1 MKLKVGD
8 NVIVLTGKD
17 NGKKGKILKIDRESN
32 RVVIEGV
39 NMAKKHQKGQQKGKG
54 QIIEVPASINASN
67 VALIDPKTKKA
78 TRLGSKIVKD
88 KRVRVAIK
96 SGQEV

>member
-17 NGKKGKILKIDRESN
+17 NGKKGKILKIDRASN

>member
-17 NGKKGKILKIDRESN
+17 NGKKGKILKIDRASN

-78 TRLGSKIVKD
+78 TRLGSK
-88 KRVRVAIK
+88 R
-96 SGQEV
+96 